1 MYAHGLLPH
10 WRQDG
15 CTYFVTFR
23 LADSL
28 PKEVVEG
35 WKRHREAWLRGHGID
50 PKSQV
55 WVQELRKL
63 SPALQREFETEFGE
77 RLDRFLDAGHGSCV
91 LRVPKLG
98 GQVARSLS
106 YFDGERVLAGD
117 YVVMPNHVHA
127 IMRPIGEHELED
139 VLQSI
144 KSYTAHEINRMLGS
158 EGQVWQK
165 ESYDHI
171 IRDHDELRAYQRYIR
186 ENPVKA
192 RLSPGGYVLSEEKR
206 YQEEL

>member
-50 PKSQV
+50 PRRQT
-55 WVQELRKL
+55 WMQELREL

-144 KSYTAHEINRMLGS
+144 KSYTAHEINRMRGS